1 MNPKLGCAGL
11 HLCYTMEQ
19 AQYTQFCSVFE
30 GAAVTE
36 CKSPQGHFEKQNA
49 CKCECFFIV

>member
-1 MNPKLGCAGL
+1 
-11 HLCYTMEQ
+11 MEQ

-36 CKSPQGHFEKQNA
+36 CKSPQGILKSKMPANVSV
-49 CKCECFFIV
+49 FFLV

>member
-1 MNPKLGCAGL
+1 MNPKLGCADL

-30 GAAVTE
+30 CAVTE
-36 CKSPQGHFEKQNA
+36 CKNPRGILKSKMPANVSVFSM
-49 CKCECFFIV
+49 